1 MIFASGMLLL
11 GCDQTQDHA
20 KEQEFV
26 QTNDQISD
34 QADDS
39 QQEITATQN
48 KTELKMV
55 MFFISFVMP
64 LIYS

>member
-1 MIFASGMLLL
+1 MLLL

-20 KEQEFV
+20 KEQESV

-55 MFFISFVMP
+55 MFLYRS
-64 LIYS
+64 